1 MDTLIVEAAT
11 LQGPAWERTTEYVTD
26 FEGEGFL
33 FDDIGSQAAALD
45 ITLPQGQS
53 FYVWVRS
60 LRRAVD
66 DYPGYA
72 GIGERGEPFSM
83 ASAVPLNQWV
93 WQRVG
98 PFATTGPSARLTLIR
113 PHPGPA
119 TSFIGLFVD
128 TLIVISSATFDPN
141 VNSAWEETFQQSL
154 PVPEGESSG
163 TFDFSNRPGIYR
175 CWVRATD
182 GEKLVDA
189 LGNAGLRSNPVEIR
203 IQPAP

>member
-1 MDTLIVEAAT
+1 
-11 LQGPAWERTTEYVTD
+11 
-26 FEGEGFL
+26 
-33 FDDIGSQAAALD
+33 
-45 ITLPQGQS
+45 
-53 FYVWVRS
+53 
-60 LRRAVD
+60 
-66 DYPGYA
+66 
-72 GIGERGEPFSM
+72 
-83 ASAVPLNQWV
+83 
-93 WQRVG
+93 
-98 PFATTGPSARLTLIR
+98 
-113 PHPGPA
+113 
-119 TSFIGLFVD
+119 VD